1 MCMCIYII
9 YHIRRPLPGLG
20 LGGAA
25 PGITVGVRHWLR
37 PHLWELSLPSFAA
50 ASARCQG
57 LRDCCRLPKHPFYR
71 VLKLLV
77 GTFRPALKRGSAA
90 SVSPF
95 EMGLSNLAHSPMTLR
110 FPKNSQPSCSHEQRN
125 AGFGHQVGLHGDRGD
140 WEELGRL
147 QEEDSRGTEGDLSG
161 KHWKHSVG
169 NIYKTYI
176 FWCLCVCSVYIHIYV
191 YISCIYHM
199 RYSIHL
205 WYIFIYIYVIT
216 IWDIIWI
223 HMRYVC
229 EVLWSVM
236 LRGYSP
242 NTVPTP

>member
-1 MCMCIYII
+1 MLQLQL
-9 YHIRRPLPGLG
+9 HNLLSIRFRNC
-20 LGGAA
+20 
-25 PGITVGVRHWLR
+25 WLAR
-37 PHLWELSLPSFAA
+37 FA
-50 ASARCQG
+50 QPWKG
-57 LRDCCRLPKHPFYR
+57 
-71 VLKLLV
+71 
-77 GTFRPALKRGSAA
+77 GSAA